1 MNRESADTMGKIQV
15 EPLGEFHREAVMRIF
30 NHYVTQETAA
40 FADAELPET
49 FYPQILE
56 RVKGYPAYAVVDR
69 QAGEVVGFCFL
80 SAYKPI
86 PTFRETATI
95 TYFIAPSHLGKG
107 IGRMC
112 LARLEEAAVKQ
123 GIRHLLAEISSENEQ
138 SMSFHA
144 GQGFVHAGRLKNV
157 GFKLGRAFDIVYM
170 QKEL

>member
-1 MNRESADTMGKIQV
+1 MDKMKKIEF
-15 EPLGEFHREAVMRIF
+15 EPLADGHRQAVMRIF
-30 NHYVTQETAA
+30 NHYVTQGTAA

-80 SAYKPI
+80 SAYKPV

-95 TYFIAPSHLGKG
+95 TYFIAPTHLGLG

-112 LARLEEAAVKQ
+112 LARLEEEAVKQ

-138 SMSFHA
+138 SISFHA
-144 GQGFVHAGRLKNV
+144 GQGFIHAGRLKNV

>member
-1 MNRESADTMGKIQV
+1 MDKMKKIEF
-15 EPLGEFHREAVMRIF
+15 EPLADGHRQAVMRIF
-30 NHYVTQETAA
+30 NHYVTQGTAA

-56 RVKGYPAYAVVDR
+56 RVKGYPAYAVADR

-80 SAYKPI
+80 SAYKPV

-95 TYFIAPSHLGKG
+95 TYFIAPTHLGLG

-112 LARLEEAAVKQ
+112 LARLEEEAVKQ

-138 SMSFHA
+138 SISFHA
-144 GQGFVHAGRLKNV
+144 VQGFIHAGRLKNV

-170 QKEL
+170 QKELQESQG

>member
-15 EPLGEFHREAVMRIF
+15 EPLGESHREAVMRIF
-30 NHYVTQETAA
+30 NHYVTQGTAA

-112 LARLEEAAVKQ
+112 LARLEEVAVKQ

-138 SMSFHA
+138 SMSFHV